1 MLNST
6 VSTYRVNIH
15 EFSHLTNSIFAK
27 VKNNVVFLKYITNSN
42 NVAMLLSTFQEHS
55 FYTPGS
61 FKQSDDCNKN
71 TVCGC
76 CCKIEHY
83 IYSNYTYVDVHNGNV
98 VFESCTTFPEY
109 AVQLV
114 GCKE

>member
-55 FYTPGS
+55 LHTQS
-61 FKQSDDCNKN
+61 SLKQSNDRNK
-71 TVCGC
+71 
-76 CCKIEHY
+76 
-83 IYSNYTYVDVHNGNV
+83 
-98 VFESCTTFPEY
+98 ESRLWMLLQNRTLHLLILDLLRHCP
-109 AVQLV
+109 
-114 GCKE
+114 